1 MSYKEQLYKN
11 ALNIIEKIYEQ
22 SKYDSDVDLF
32 RSFDVMNAV
41 NDNQFKSKEWLVKN
55 LIPHLPEKLNKIA
68 LLGGWY
74 GMLGCLIQQQVD
86 VEIDSIDTDPMTKQ
100 IGNKL
105 TEGIGN
111 INFITEEA
119 FEHITEY
126 DSRYQ
131 CIINTSCEH
140 MEREDINMIN
150 ELKRKSTIVCLQSN
164 NYHSVQSHIN
174 TYNSL
179 EEFVDSLDLRKVF
192 YSGTLATPNYDRYM
206 VIGK

>member
-1 MSYKEQLYKN
+1 MNHKEQLYKN
-11 ALNIIEKIYEQ
+11 ALAIIEKIYKH
-22 SKYDSDVDLF
+22 SKYDDNVDLY
-32 RSFDVMNAV
+32 RSVDIINAV
-41 NDNQFKSKEWLVKN
+41 NDNQFKSKEWLVEN
-55 LIPHLPEKLNKIA
+55 LIPHLPKKLNKIA

-86 VEIDSIDTDPMTKQ
+86 VEIDSIDTDPETRV
-100 IGNKL
+100 IGNRL
-105 TEGIGN
+105 TEGVGN
-111 INFITEEA
+111 INFLVEEA

-140 MEREDINMIN
+140 MEPEDINLMN
-150 ELKRKSTIVCLQSN
+150 ELKHKDTVVCLQSN

-179 EEFVDSLDLRKVF
+179 EEFVDSLDLLKVF
-192 YSGTLATPNYDRYM
+192 YSGTLTTPNYDRYM
-206 VIGK
+206 VIGR